1 MFGTLTAES
10 KDDLLSRGYSRRH
23 MLRAAM
29 LVGSGAT
36 ALAMNPEIAFAAD
49 APAKDLIR
57 ISLNEC
63 WTGPMAPGAKA
74 AADIISQCNRYSPHE
89 ERGKLIKAIAAME
102 KIPEDHIVPWPGSN
116 EALARSVV
124 AFCSPTKGL
133 VTADPTYETAGTA
146 AKYIGAPIKAVPL
159 TADYRHDVKAMLA
172 ANPKAG
178 LYYVC
183 SPNNPTGTLTPM
195 ADIEWLVNNKPKG
208 AVVVVDEAYIHFTA
222 AYPNNTAT
230 HLVTQGKDV
239 VILRTFS
246 KIFGMA
252 GMRVGFA
259 MGRPDLLVKLNM
271 HDDGALNTDLPIPS
285 VACAT
290 ASLTQASL
298 IAERRR
304 ELAEVRGMTV
314 DFLKKQNLRLI
325 LPTETNMLMVDWKT
339 KTAHEMQTAFLAR
352 KVEISRTF
360 PAWPT
365 VSRITIGSK
374 ADMEGFFAAFKKV
387 VSA

>member
-1 MFGTLTAES
+1 MFRSLTDEG

-29 LVGSGAT
+29 LVGGGVA
-36 ALAMNPEIAFAAD
+36 AVAMRPEMAFAAAAA
-49 APAKDLIR
+49 APGRIR
-57 ISLNEC
+57 IALNEC

-74 AADIISQCNRYSPHE
+74 AADIISQCNRYDPTE
-89 ERGKLIKAIAAME
+89 VRVKLIKTIAAME
-102 KIPEDHIVPWPGSN
+102 KVPEDHILVWPGSN

-146 AKYIGAPIKAVPL
+146 AKYIGAPIKAVAL

-183 SPNNPTGTLTPM
+183 SPNNPTGTMTPV
-195 ADIEWLVNNKPKG
+195 ADIEWLVNNKPAG
-208 AVVVVDEAYIHFTA
+208 AIVVVDEAYIHFTSG
-222 AYPNNTAT
+222 YPNNTST
-230 HLVTQGKDV
+230 HLVAAGKDV
-239 VILRTFS
+239 LIMRTFS

-259 MGRPDLLVKLNM
+259 MGRPDLLKKLLM
-271 HDDGALNTDLPIPS
+271 HDDGALSRDLPIPS
-285 VACAT
+285 IACAA
-290 ASLTQASL
+290 ASLTQAGL
-298 IAERRR
+298 IAERRKQ
-304 ELAEVRGMTV
+304 LTEVRGMTE
-314 DFLKKQNLRLI
+314 DFLKKRNLRLI
-325 LPTETNMLMVDWKT
+325 LPTEANMLMVDWKT
-339 KTAHEMQTAFLAR
+339 KTAHEMQTAFAAQNVELA
-352 KVEISRTF
+352 RTF

-365 VSRITIGSK
+365 VTRITIGSK
-374 ADMEGFFAAFKKV
+374 ADMEGFFAAFNKV

>member
-1 MFGTLTAES
+1 MIRTLTDEG

-23 MLRAAM
+23 MLRAAL
-29 LVGSGAT
+29 LVGGGAT
-36 ALAMNPEIAFAAD
+36 VLALNPERALAAGQPAAGH
-49 APAKDLIR
+49 IR
-57 ISLNEC
+57 IALNEC

-74 AADIISQCNRYSPHE
+74 AADIISQCNRYDPSDV
-89 ERGKLIKAIAAME
+89 RVKLIKTIAAME
-102 KIPEDHIVPWPGSN
+102 KIPEDRILVWPGSN
-116 EALARSVV
+116 VALARSVV

-183 SPNNPTGTLTPM
+183 SPNNPSGTMTPV
-195 ADIEWLVNNKPKG
+195 ADIEWLVANKPAG
-208 AVVVVDEAYIHFTA
+208 SIVVVDEAYIHFTSG
-222 AYPNNTAT
+222 YPNNTST

-239 VILRTFS
+239 LVMRTFS

-259 MGRPDLLVKLNM
+259 MGRPDLLKKLMM
-271 HDDGALNTDLPIPS
+271 HDDGALAHDLPIPS
-285 VACAT
+285 IASAA
-290 ASLTQASL
+290 ASLTAHDL
-298 IAERRR
+298 IDQRRK
-304 ELAEVRGMTV
+304 ELVEVRGMTQ
-314 DFLKKQNLRLI
+314 DFFKKHNLRMI
-325 LPTETNMLMVDWKT
+325 LPTEANMLMVDWKT
-339 KTAHEMQTAFLAR
+339 KTAHEMQAAFAPYGVELA
-352 KVEISRTF
+352 RTF

-365 VSRITIGSK
+365 VTRITIGSR
-374 ADMEGFFAAFKKV
+374 ADMEGFFDAFNKV

>member
-1 MFGTLTAES
+1 MFRVLTDIG

-29 LVGSGAT
+29 LVGGGAT

-49 APAKDLIR
+49 APARGRIQ

-74 AADIISQCNRYSPHE
+74 AADVIAQCNRYSPND
-89 ERGKLIKAIAAME
+89 ERGRLIKAISAME

-195 ADIEWLVNNKPKG
+195 ADIEWLVANKPAG
-208 AVVVVDEAYIHFTA
+208 AIVVVDEAYIHFTSG
-222 AYPNNTAT
+222 YPGNTAT
-230 HLVTQGKDV
+230 HLVAAGKDV
-239 VILRTFS
+239 VIMRTFS

-290 ASLTQASL
+290 ASLTQAGL
-298 IAERRR
+298 IADRRKQ
-304 ELAEVRGMTV
+304 LAEVRGMTV
-314 DFLKKQNLRLI
+314 DFLKKHNLRLI

-339 KTAHEMQTAFLAR
+339 KTAHEMQTAFRAQG
-352 KVEISRTF
+352 VEISRTF

-374 ADMEGFFAAFKKV
+374 ADMEGFFAALNKV

>member
-1 MFGTLTAES
+1 MFRTLTDEG

-29 LVGSGAT
+29 LVGGGAT

-49 APAKDLIR
+49 APARGLIR

-74 AADIISQCNRYSPHE
+74 AADIIAQCNRYSPND
-89 ERGKLIKAIAAME
+89 ERGKLIKAISAME

-116 EALARSVV
+116 VALARSVV

-133 VTADPTYETAGTA
+133 VTADPTYETVGTA
-146 AKYIGAPIKAVPL
+146 AKYLGAPIKAVPL

-195 ADIEWLVNNKPKG
+195 ADIEWLVANKPAG
-208 AVVVVDEAYIHFTA
+208 AVVVVDEAYIHFTSG
-222 AYPNNTAT
+222 YPGNTAT
-230 HLVTQGKDV
+230 HLVAQGKDV
-239 VILRTFS
+239 LLLRTFS

-252 GMRVGFA
+252 GMRVGFV
-259 MGRPDLLVKLNM
+259 MGRPDLIAKLNM
-271 HDDGALNTDLPIPS
+271 YDGGALNTDLPIPS
-285 VACAT
+285 IACAT

-298 IAERRR
+298 IAERRK

-314 DFLKKQNLRLI
+314 DFLKKHNLRLI

-339 KTAHEMQTAFLAR
+339 KTAHEMQTAFRAQG
-352 KVEISRTF
+352 VEISRTF

-374 ADMEGFFAAFKKV
+374 ADMEGFFAALNKV

>member
-1 MFGTLTAES
+1 
-10 KDDLLSRGYSRRH
+10 
-23 MLRAAM
+23 
-29 LVGSGAT
+29 
-36 ALAMNPEIAFAAD
+36 
-49 APAKDLIR
+49 
-57 ISLNEC
+57 
-63 WTGPMAPGAKA
+63 
-74 AADIISQCNRYSPHE
+74 
-89 ERGKLIKAIAAME
+89 
-102 KIPEDHIVPWPGSN
+102 
-116 EALARSVV
+116 V

-146 AKYIGAPIKAVPL
+146 AKYIHAPIKAVPL
-159 TADYRHDVKAMLA
+159 TADYHHDVKAMLA

-195 ADIEWLVNNKPKG
+195 ADIEWLVNNKPAG

-230 HLVTQGKDV
+230 HLVAGGKDV

-259 MGRPDLLVKLNM
+259 MGRPDLLAKLNM

-285 VACAT
+285 IACAT

-298 IAERRR
+298 IAERRKQLN
-304 ELAEVRGMTV
+304 ENRGMTE

-339 KTAHEMQTAFLAR
+339 KTAHEMQTAFRA
-352 KVEISRTF
+352 KGVEISRTF
-360 PAWPT
+360 PVWPT

>member
-1 MFGTLTAES
+1 MFPTLTGES
-10 KDDLLSRGYSRRH
+10 QDDLLSRGYSRRH

-29 LVGSGAT
+29 LVGGGAA
-36 ALAMNPEIAFAAD
+36 ALAMRPERALATSVLPPD
-49 APAKDLIR
+49 R
-57 ISLNEC
+57 IQLAYNEC
-63 WTGPMAPGAKA
+63 WTGPMAPGIKA
-74 AADIISQCNRYSPHE
+74 AAAILGECNRYSPHE
-89 ERGKLIKAIAAME
+89 ERGKLIKTISDIE
-102 KIPEDHIVPWPGSN
+102 KIPEDHVMPWPGSN

-133 VTADPTYETAGTA
+133 VTADPTYETPGTA
-146 AKYIGAPIKAVPL
+146 ARFIGAPIKAVPL

-195 ADIEWLVNNKPKG
+195 ADIEWLVANKPKG
-208 AVVVVDEAYIHFTA
+208 AIVVIDEAYIHFTA
-222 AYPNNTAT
+222 AYPSNTAT
-230 HLVTQGKDV
+230 HLVRQGKDV
-239 VILRTFS
+239 LIMRTFS

-252 GMRVGFA
+252 GMRMGFA
-259 MGRPDLLVKLNM
+259 MGRPDLLAKLNM
-271 HDDGALNTDLPIPS
+271 HDAGTLSIELPVPS
-285 VACAT
+285 AVCAT
-290 ASLTQASL
+290 ASLIQAGL
-298 IAERRR
+298 IAERRK
-304 ELAEVRGMTV
+304 EVGEIRAMTV

-339 KTAHEMQTAFLAR
+339 KTAHEMQTAFMAQ

-374 ADMEGFFAAFKKV
+374 ADMEGFFTAFKKV
-387 VSA
+387 VPA

>member
-1 MFGTLTAES
+1 MFRALTDIG

-36 ALAMNPEIAFAAD
+36 ALAMHPEIAFAAD
-49 APAKDLIR
+49 APARGRIQ

-74 AADIISQCNRYSPHE
+74 AADVIAQCNRYSPND
-89 ERGKLIKAIAAME
+89 ERGRLIKAISAME

-133 VTADPTYETAGTA
+133 VTADPTYETPGTA

-195 ADIEWLVNNKPKG
+195 ADIEWLVANKPAG
-208 AVVVVDEAYIHFTA
+208 SIVVVDEAYIHFTSG
-222 AYPNNTAT
+222 YPNNTAT
-230 HLVTQGKDV
+230 HLVAASKDV
-239 VILRTFS
+239 LILRTFS

-259 MGRPDLLVKLNM
+259 MGRPDMLAKLNM

-290 ASLTQASL
+290 ASLTQAGL
-298 IAERRR
+298 IADRRKQ
-304 ELAEVRGMTV
+304 LAEVRGMTV
-314 DFLKKQNLRLI
+314 DFLKKHNLRLI

-339 KTAHEMQTAFLAR
+339 KTAHEMQTAFRAQG
-352 KVEISRTF
+352 VEISRTF

-374 ADMEGFFAAFKKV
+374 ADMEGFFAALNKV

>member
-1 MFGTLTAES
+1 M
-10 KDDLLSRGYSRRH
+10 
-23 MLRAAM
+23 
-29 LVGSGAT
+29 
-36 ALAMNPEIAFAAD
+36 
-49 APAKDLIR
+49 
-57 ISLNEC
+57 
-63 WTGPMAPGAKA
+63 
-74 AADIISQCNRYSPHE
+74 
-89 ERGKLIKAIAAME
+89 
-102 KIPEDHIVPWPGSN
+102 PWPGSN

-133 VTADPTYETAGTA
+133 VTADPTYETPGTA
-146 AKYIGAPIKAVPL
+146 ARFIGAPIKAVPL

-195 ADIEWLVNNKPKG
+195 ADIEWLVANKPKG
-208 AVVVVDEAYIHFTA
+208 AIVVIDEAYIHFTA
-222 AYPNNTAT
+222 AYPSNTAT
-230 HLVTQGKDV
+230 HLVAAGKDV
-239 VILRTFS
+239 LIMRTFS

-252 GMRVGFA
+252 GMRMGFA
-259 MGRPDLLVKLNM
+259 MGRPDLLAKLNM
-271 HDDGALNTDLPIPS
+271 HDAGTLSIELPVPS
-285 VACAT
+285 AVCAT
-290 ASLTQASL
+290 ASLTQAGL
-298 IAERRR
+298 IAERRK
-304 ELAEVRGMTV
+304 EVGAIRAMTV

-339 KTAHEMQTAFLAR
+339 KTAREMQAAFMAR

-374 ADMEGFFAAFKKV
+374 ADMEGFFTAFKKV
-387 VSA
+387 VPA

>member
-1 MFGTLTAES
+1 
-10 KDDLLSRGYSRRH
+10 
-23 MLRAAM
+23 
-29 LVGSGAT
+29 
-36 ALAMNPEIAFAAD
+36 
-49 APAKDLIR
+49 
-57 ISLNEC
+57 
-63 WTGPMAPGAKA
+63 MAPGAKA
-74 AADIISQCNRYSPHE
+74 AADVIAQCNRYSPND
-89 ERGKLIKAIAAME
+89 ERGRLIKAISAME

-133 VTADPTYETAGTA
+133 VTADPTYETPGTA

-195 ADIEWLVNNKPKG
+195 ADIEWLVANKPAG
-208 AVVVVDEAYIHFTA
+208 AIVVVDEAYIHFTSG
-222 AYPNNTAT
+222 YPGNTAT
-230 HLVTQGKDV
+230 HLVAAGKDV
-239 VILRTFS
+239 LILRTFS

-290 ASLTQASL
+290 ASLTQTGL
-298 IAERRR
+298 IADRRKQ
-304 ELAEVRGMTV
+304 LAEVRGMTV
-314 DFLKKQNLRLI
+314 DFLKKHNLRLI

-339 KTAHEMQTAFLAR
+339 KTAHEMQTAFRAQG
-352 KVEISRTF
+352 VEISRTF

-374 ADMEGFFAAFKKV
+374 ADMEGFFAALNKV

>member
-36 ALAMNPEIAFAAD
+36 ALAMNPEIAFAANT
-49 APAKDLIR
+49 PARGRIQ

-63 WTGPMAPGAKA
+63 WVGPMAPGAKA
-74 AADIISQCNRYSPHE
+74 AADVISQCNRYSPHE
-89 ERGKLIKAIAAME
+89 ERARLIKAISAME
-102 KIPEDHIVPWPGSN
+102 KIPQDHIVPWPGSN

-124 AFCSPTKGL
+124 AFCSPTRGL
-133 VTADPTYETAGTA
+133 VTADPTYEAAGTA
-146 AKYIGAPIKAVPL
+146 AKSIGAPIKAVPL

-178 LYYVC
+178 LYYIC

-230 HLVTQGKDV
+230 HLVAEGKDV

-285 VACAT
+285 VACAA

-298 IAERRR
+298 IAERRKD
-304 ELAEVRGMTV
+304 LAEVRGMTV

-339 KTAHEMQTAFLAR
+339 KTAHEMQTAFRAQD
-352 KVEISRTF
+352 VEISRTF

>member
-1 MFGTLTAES
+1 
-10 KDDLLSRGYSRRH
+10 
-23 MLRAAM
+23 
-29 LVGSGAT
+29 
-36 ALAMNPEIAFAAD
+36 
-49 APAKDLIR
+49 
-57 ISLNEC
+57 
-63 WTGPMAPGAKA
+63 
-74 AADIISQCNRYSPHE
+74 
-89 ERGKLIKAIAAME
+89 
-102 KIPEDHIVPWPGSN
+102 
-116 EALARSVV
+116 VV

-133 VTADPTYETAGTA
+133 VTAAPTYETAGTA
-146 AKYIGAPIKAVPL
+146 AQYIRAPIKTVPL

-208 AVVVVDEAYIHFTA
+208 AVVVVDEAYIHFTSG
-222 AYPNNTAT
+222 YPGNTAT
-230 HLVTQGKDV
+230 HLVAQGKDV
-239 VILRTFS
+239 LILRTFS

-259 MGRPDLLVKLNM
+259 MGRPDLLAKLNM

-304 ELAEVRGMTV
+304 HLTEVRGMTV
-314 DFLKKQNLRLI
+314 DFLQKNNLRLI

-339 KTAHEMQTAFLAR
+339 KTAHEMQTAFLAQG
-352 KVEISRTF
+352 VEISRTF

-374 ADMEGFFAAFKKV
+374 ADMEVFFAAFKKV

>member
-1 MFGTLTAES
+1 MFRTLTDAG
-10 KDDLLSRGYSRRH
+10 KDDLLSRDYSRRH

-29 LVGSGAT
+29 LVGGGAA
-36 ALAMNPEIAFAAD
+36 ALAMRPESAVAD
-49 APAKDLIR
+49 AAPARGR
-57 ISLNEC
+57 IQLAFNEC

-74 AADIISQCNRYSPHE
+74 AADIIAQCNRYSPHE
-89 ERGKLIKAIAAME
+89 ERAKLIKVISAIE

-124 AFCSPTKGL
+124 AFCSPTKGV
-133 VTADPTYETAGTA
+133 VTADPTYETPGTA

-230 HLVTQGKDV
+230 HLVAQGKDV
-239 VILRTFS
+239 LIMRTFS

-252 GMRVGFA
+252 GMRMGFA
-259 MGRPDLLVKLNM
+259 MGRPDLLAKLNM
-271 HDDGALNTDLPIPS
+271 HDDGVLNIELPIPS
-285 VACAT
+285 AACAT
-290 ASLTQASL
+290 ASLTQTPL
-298 IAERRR
+298 IAERRKQV
-304 ELAEVRGMTV
+304 AEVRGMTV

-325 LPTETNMLMVDWKT
+325 LPSETNMLMVDWKT
-339 KTAHEMQTAFLAR
+339 RTAHRMQTAFAAQG
-352 KVEISRTF
+352 VEISRTF

-374 ADMEGFFAAFKKV
+374 VDMEGFFAAFKKV